1 MTMDSPWWSKNSS
14 PSMVIRP
21 TPSRH
26 VTKASPPE
34 AWVLIS
40 SPLSK
45 EKRVTLTALFWARV
59 RLTTCPG

>member
-1 MTMDSPWWSKNSS
+1 MVIFPS
-14 PSMVIRP
+14 PSRQL
-21 TPSRH
+21 
-26 VTKASPPE
+26 TKASPPE

-45 EKRVTLTALFWARV
+45 EKSVTLTALFCASV